1 MKGLK
6 IPSWLK
12 TLLFASIGVSLLY
25 FAFKGVDLKA
35 VGKEMGNAKLEWI
48 GLSMLVGL
56 GAVVSRGMRWKLV
69 LDSMGYRSTSW
80 RTSYAIGIG
89 YLINMVFPRAGE
101 VARATALRRSDKIP
115 VDVLLGTI
123 IVERLIDLIIVSILL
138 GLTLIL
144 TYPELQKLLAS
155 TQGSQPAANE
165 GGIPWLWIALAL
177 GLLAAWLLRKRFFKT
192 SLGQRVQSFLRGLS
206 QGFTSIVRLDK
217 PWAYLGHTV
226 FIWASYFMMIYVCF
240 FAMPATENIQ
250 IDQSLFV
257 MMAASMGIVV
267 PVPGGVG
274 AYHYL
279 VAKALE
285 VLSVPYP
292 EGLAFATLVHASQTI
307 MLMSTGVIGFI
318 GLSRFK
324 ND

>member
-25 FAFKGVDLKA
+25 FAFTGVDLKA

-155 TQGSQPAANE
+155 TQGSESAANE

-192 SLGQRVQSFLRGLS
+192 APGQRVQSFLRGLS

-226 FIWASYFMMIYVCF
+226 FIWASYFVMIYVCF
-240 FAMPATENIQ
+240 FAMPATESIQ

>member
-1 MKGLK
+1 VKSLK
-6 IPSWLK
+6 IPGWLK

-35 VGKEMGNAKLEWI
+35 VGKEMGSAKLEWI

-69 LDSMGYRSTSW
+69 LDSMGYRSSSW
-80 RTSYAIGIG
+80 RTSCAIGIG

-155 TQGSQPAANE
+155 TQGRESVANE

-177 GLLAAWLLRKRFFKT
+177 GLLVAWLLRKRFFET
-192 SLGQRVQSFLRGLS
+192 ALGQRVQSFLRGLA

-217 PWAYLGHTV
+217 PWAYLGHTA
-226 FIWASYFMMIYVCF
+226 FIWASYFVMIYVCF

-250 IDQSLFV
+250 VDQSLFV

-285 VLSVPYP
+285 VLAVPYP

>member
-155 TQGSQPAANE
+155 TQGSESAANE
-165 GGIPWLWIALAL
+165 GGIPWLWIALSL

-226 FIWASYFMMIYVCF
+226 FIWASYFVMIYVCF
-240 FAMPATENIQ
+240 FAMPATESIQ

>member
-1 MKGLK
+1 MKSLN

-35 VGKEMGNAKLEWI
+35 VGKEMGSAKLEWI

-165 GGIPWLWIALAL
+165 GEIPWIWITLAL
-177 GLLAAWLLRKRFFKT
+177 IMLATWFLRKRFFE
-192 SLGQRVQSFLRGLS
+192 SAPGQKVKSFLRGLS
-206 QGFTSIVRLDK
+206 KGFTSIVRLDN

-226 FIWASYFMMIYVCF
+226 FIWASYFVMIYVCF
-240 FAMPATENIQ
+240 FAMPATENIEV
-250 IDQSLFV
+250 DQSLFV

>member
-1 MKGLK
+1 VKSLN
-6 IPSWLK
+6 IPGWLK

-35 VGKEMGNAKLEWI
+35 VGKEMGSAKLEWI

-115 VDVLLGTI
+115 IDVLLGTI

-155 TQGSQPAANE
+155 TQGSESAANE
-165 GGIPWLWIALAL
+165 GGIPWLWIALNL
-177 GLLAAWLLRKRFFKT
+177 GLLAAWLLRKRFFDT
-192 SLGQRVQSFLRGLS
+192 ALGQRVKSFLRGLS
-206 QGFTSIVRLDK
+206 QGFTSIVRLDN

-226 FIWASYFMMIYVCF
+226 FIWASYFVMIYVCF
-240 FAMPATENIQ
+240 FAMPATENIEV
-250 IDQSLFV
+250 DQSLFV

>member
-1 MKGLK
+1 MKSIK

-35 VGKEMGNAKLEWI
+35 VGQEMGSAKLEWI

-155 TQGSQPAANE
+155 TQGSESAANE

-206 QGFTSIVRLDK
+206 QGFTSIVRLDN

-240 FAMPATENIQ
+240 FAMPATESIQ

>member
-115 VDVLLGTI
+115 LDVLLGTI

-155 TQGSQPAANE
+155 TQGSESAANE

-177 GLLAAWLLRKRFFKT
+177 GLLATWFLRDRFFKT
-192 SLGQRVQSFLRGLS
+192 APGQRVQSFLRGLS

-226 FIWASYFMMIYVCF
+226 FIWASYFVMIYVCF

>member
-1 MKGLK
+1 VKSLN
-6 IPSWLK
+6 IPGWLK

-35 VGKEMGNAKLEWI
+35 VGKEMGSAKLEWI

-165 GGIPWLWIALAL
+165 GEIPWLWIALAL
-177 GLLAAWLLRKRFFKT
+177 ILLAAWLLRKRFFDT
-192 SLGQRVQSFLRGLS
+192 ALGQRVKSFLRGLS

-226 FIWASYFMMIYVCF
+226 FIWASYFVMIYVCF
-240 FAMPATENIQ
+240 FAMPATENIEV
-250 IDQSLFV
+250 DQSLFV

-285 VLSVPYP
+285 VLAVPYP

>member
-192 SLGQRVQSFLRGLS
+192 APGQRVQSFLRGLS

>member
-155 TQGSQPAANE
+155 TQGSESAANE

-206 QGFTSIVRLDK
+206 KGFTSIVRLDN

-240 FAMPATENIQ
+240 FAMPATESIQ

>member
-1 MKGLK
+1 
-6 IPSWLK
+6 
-12 TLLFASIGVSLLY
+12 
-25 FAFKGVDLKA
+25 
-35 VGKEMGNAKLEWI
+35 
-48 GLSMLVGL
+48 
-56 GAVVSRGMRWKLV
+56 MRWKLV

-155 TQGSQPAANE
+155 TQGNESAANE

-177 GLLAAWLLRKRFFKT
+177 ILLAAWLLRKRFFDT
-192 SLGQRVQSFLRGLS
+192 ALGQRVKSFLRGLS

-217 PWAYLGHTV
+217 PWAYLGHTA
-226 FIWASYFMMIYVCF
+226 FIWASYFVMIYVCF
-240 FAMPATENIQ
+240 FAMPATENIEV
-250 IDQSLFV
+250 DQSLFV

>member
-1 MKGLK
+1 VKSLN

-35 VGKEMGNAKLEWI
+35 VGKEMGSAKLEWI

-165 GGIPWLWIALAL
+165 GESPWIWITLAL
-177 GLLAAWLLRKRFFKT
+177 IMLATWFLRKRFFE
-192 SLGQRVQSFLRGLS
+192 SAPGQKVKSFLRGLS
-206 QGFTSIVRLDK
+206 KGFTSIVRLDN

-226 FIWASYFMMIYVCF
+226 FIWASYFVMIYVCF
-240 FAMPATENIQ
+240 FAMPATENIEV
-250 IDQSLFV
+250 DQSLFV

-285 VLSVPYP
+285 VLAVPYP

>member
-155 TQGSQPAANE
+155 TQGSESAANE

-192 SLGQRVQSFLRGLS
+192 APGQRVQSFLRGLS

-226 FIWASYFMMIYVCF
+226 FIWASYFVMIYVCF
-240 FAMPATENIQ
+240 FAMPATESIQ

>member
-1 MKGLK
+1 MKSLK

-138 GLTLIL
+138 GITLIL

-155 TQGSQPAANE
+155 TQGSESAANE

-217 PWAYLGHTV
+217 PWTYLGHTV
-226 FIWASYFMMIYVCF
+226 FIWASYFVMIYVCF
-240 FAMPATENIQ
+240 FAMPATESIQ

-257 MMAASMGIVV
+257 MMAASLGIVV

-285 VLSVPYP
+285 VLAVPYP
-292 EGLAFATLVHASQTI
+292 EGLAFATLVHASQTL
-307 MLMSTGVIGFI
+307 MLMATGVIGFI

>member
-155 TQGSQPAANE
+155 TQGSESAANE

-240 FAMPATENIQ
+240 FAMPATESIQ

>member
-1 MKGLK
+1 MKSLK
-6 IPSWLK
+6 IPGWLK

-35 VGKEMGNAKLEWI
+35 VGKEMGSAKLEWI

-56 GAVVSRGMRWKLV
+56 GAVISRGMRWKLV
-69 LDSMGYRSTSW
+69 LDSMGYRSSSW
-80 RTSYAIGIG
+80 RTSCAIGIG

-155 TQGSQPAANE
+155 TQGRESVANE

-177 GLLAAWLLRKRFFKT
+177 GLLVAWLLRKRFFET
-192 SLGQRVQSFLRGLS
+192 ALGQRVQSFLRGLA

-217 PWAYLGHTV
+217 PWAYLGHTA
-226 FIWASYFMMIYVCF
+226 FIWASYFVMIYVCF
-240 FAMPATENIQ
+240 FALPATENIQ
-250 IDQSLFV
+250 VDQSLFV

-285 VLSVPYP
+285 VLAVPYP

>member
-1 MKGLK
+1 MKSLK

-35 VGKEMGNAKLEWI
+35 VGKEMGSAKLEWI

-155 TQGSQPAANE
+155 TQGTESAANE
-165 GGIPWLWIALAL
+165 GGIPWLWITLAL
-177 GLLAAWLLRKRFFKT
+177 ILLVAWLLRKRFFET
-192 SLGQRVQSFLRGLS
+192 ALGQRVQSFLRGLA

-217 PWAYLGHTV
+217 PWAYLGHTA
-226 FIWASYFMMIYVCF
+226 FIWASYFVMIYVCF

-250 IDQSLFV
+250 VDQSLFV

>member
-226 FIWASYFMMIYVCF
+226 FIWASYFVMIYVCF

>member
-1 MKGLK
+1 MKRLK

-12 TLLFASIGVSLLY
+12 TLLFASLGLTLLY

-35 VGKEMGNAKLEWI
+35 VGKEMGSAKLQWI

-115 VDVLLGTI
+115 VDILLGTI

-155 TQGSQPAANE
+155 TQGSQPAAKE

-192 SLGQRVQSFLRGLS
+192 ALGQRVQSFLRGLS

-226 FIWASYFMMIYVCF
+226 FIWASYFVMIYVCF

-250 IDQSLFV
+250 VDQSLFV

-307 MLMSTGVIGFI
+307 MLMSTGIIGFI

>member
-1 MKGLK
+1 MKSLK

-155 TQGSQPAANE
+155 TQGSESAANE

-217 PWAYLGHTV
+217 PWTYLGHTV
-226 FIWASYFMMIYVCF
+226 FIWASYFVMIYVCF

>member
-6 IPSWLK
+6 IPSWLR

-155 TQGSQPAANE
+155 TQGSESAANE

-226 FIWASYFMMIYVCF
+226 FIWASYFVMIYVCF

>member
-155 TQGSQPAANE
+155 TQGSESAANE

-226 FIWASYFMMIYVCF
+226 FIWASYFVMIYVCF

>member
-165 GGIPWLWIALAL
+165 GGIPWLWIALSL
-177 GLLAAWLLRKRFFKT
+177 ILLATWFLRDRFFKT
-192 SLGQRVQSFLRGLS
+192 APGQRVQSFLRGLS
-206 QGFTSIVRLDK
+206 QGFTSIVRLDN

-226 FIWASYFMMIYVCF
+226 FIWASYFVMIYVCF

>member
-1 MKGLK
+1 
-6 IPSWLK
+6 
-12 TLLFASIGVSLLY
+12 
-25 FAFKGVDLKA
+25 
-35 VGKEMGNAKLEWI
+35 
-48 GLSMLVGL
+48 
-56 GAVVSRGMRWKLV
+56 
-69 LDSMGYRSTSW
+69 
-80 RTSYAIGIG
+80 
-89 YLINMVFPRAGE
+89 
-101 VARATALRRSDKIP
+101 
-115 VDVLLGTI
+115 
-123 IVERLIDLIIVSILL
+123 
-138 GLTLIL
+138 
-144 TYPELQKLLAS
+144 
-155 TQGSQPAANE
+155 
-165 GGIPWLWIALAL
+165 
-177 GLLAAWLLRKRFFKT
+177 
-192 SLGQRVQSFLRGLS
+192 
-206 QGFTSIVRLDK
+206 
-217 PWAYLGHTV
+217 
-226 FIWASYFMMIYVCF
+226 MIYVCF

-285 VLSVPYP
+285 VLAVPYP

>member
-1 MKGLK
+1 M
-6 IPSWLK
+6 
-12 TLLFASIGVSLLY
+12 
-25 FAFKGVDLKA
+25 
-35 VGKEMGNAKLEWI
+35 
-48 GLSMLVGL
+48 
-56 GAVVSRGMRWKLV
+56 
-69 LDSMGYRSTSW
+69 
-80 RTSYAIGIG
+80 
-89 YLINMVFPRAGE
+89 
-101 VARATALRRSDKIP
+101 
-115 VDVLLGTI
+115 
-123 IVERLIDLIIVSILL
+123 
-138 GLTLIL
+138 IL

-155 TQGSQPAANE
+155 TQGSESAANE

-206 QGFTSIVRLDK
+206 QGFTSIVRLDN

>member
-1 MKGLK
+1 MKSLN

-35 VGKEMGNAKLEWI
+35 VGKEMGSAKLEWI

-165 GGIPWLWIALAL
+165 GESPWIWITLAL
-177 GLLAAWLLRKRFFKT
+177 IMLATWFLRKRFFE
-192 SLGQRVQSFLRGLS
+192 SAPGQKVKSFLRGLS
-206 QGFTSIVRLDK
+206 KGFTSIVRLDN

-226 FIWASYFMMIYVCF
+226 FIWASYFVMIYVCF
-240 FAMPATENIQ
+240 FAMPATENIEV
-250 IDQSLFV
+250 DQSLFV

-285 VLSVPYP
+285 VLAVPYP

>member
-155 TQGSQPAANE
+155 TQGSEPAANE

-206 QGFTSIVRLDK
+206 QGFTSIVRLDN
-217 PWAYLGHTV
+217 PWAYLSHTV
-226 FIWASYFMMIYVCF
+226 FIWASYFVMIYVCF
-240 FAMPATENIQ
+240 FAMPATESIQ